1 MATNW
6 CIQKGVVCDRVAASG
21 YCAQTAC
28 TRVFQTNE
36 PRQTNAER
44 IRAMSDKELRRFFAK
59 VVDCVGCPPSN
70 PEECIDDCEKCWEI
84 YLETSAEED

>member
-28 TRVFQTNE
+28 TKVFQNGAT
-36 PRQTNAER
+36 RQTNADR
-44 IRAMSDKELRRFFAK
+44 IRAMSDEELKKFLSF
-59 VVDCVGCPPSN
+59 
-70 PEECIDDCEKCWEI
+70 I
-84 YLETSAEED
+84 YGSGTNDGNMRDGFIWGADWLRQPAEED